1 MIVEQQKLSYL
12 CGYGTR
18 ERIWTVC
25 HVNFFTFPHSILTVV
40 VWCEGSWRV
49 FTLCMYIMYAL
60 PQETHQDLAEKSG
73 LHVVEMRR
81 ELDYRPVV
89 VASPTS
95 SSKAAKGVV
104 RDLKTGSTDAQEHH
118 VVSST

>member
-1 MIVEQQKLSYL
+1 M
-12 CGYGTR
+12 
-18 ERIWTVC
+18 
-25 HVNFFTFPHSILTVV
+25 
-40 VWCEGSWRV
+40 
-49 FTLCMYIMYAL
+49 LCMYVCTHVYIRAVCTLL